1 MDNSLVTTSQN
12 NSKTRFKR
20 FLSIVWGLLY
30 KRRYLFRSI
39 GVALGTLMLSIL
51 MLFFMLRLIPGS
63 SVDLFARTLVNQRN
77 IPFED
82 ARILAIQI
90 LGYDPDESAFVQFWN
105 YLVKLFHGNL
115 GQSLNDPNLTVNS
128 VIPKFLPWTL
138 FLSAVSLFISF
149 FIGMFMGSKLAYQRN
164 ALKNSFRTA
173 YIVISGAFPDF
184 IFGLLMLIIFA
195 TKLKWFPTGQAYNPS
210 YSTPGFNFKF
220 FWDVLYH
227 GFLPIA
233 TYVFISSS
241 GWALSVKGSCVTVMG
256 DDYIYAARARGIPD
270 SLIQK
275 RYLRKNAMLPLI
287 TSLAISFAAT
297 FGGSPLIENIFN
309 YPGLGQLLANYIA
322 AREYFM
328 IVGILFFTSAII
340 ILANMITDMLYSVI
354 DPRIRR
360 GT

>member
-1 MDNSLVTTSQN
+1 MEQATKQ
-12 NSKTRFKR
+12 SKAGFKEKLMA
-20 FLSIVWGLLY
+20 FLKTLY
-30 KRRYLFRSI
+30 KLIYKKRYLFKSL
-39 GVALGTLMLSIL
+39 GVALATLMLSIL
-51 MLFFMLRLIPGS
+51 MLFFLLRLIPGS
-63 SVDLFARTLVNQRN
+63 SVDLFARTLVSQRN
-77 IPFED
+77 IPFEE
-82 ARILAIQI
+82 ARLLAIQI
-90 LGYDPDESAFVQFWN
+90 LGYDPDEPAFTQFWN
-105 YLVKLFHGNL
+105 YIVRLFHGNL
-115 GQSLNDPNLTVNS
+115 GQSLNDPNLTVNQ

-149 FIGMFMGSKLAYQRN
+149 FIGMFMGSKMAYQKKPWKN
-164 ALKNSFRTA
+164 ALRNGF
-173 YIVISGAFPDF
+173 IVVSGAFPDF

-210 YSTPGFNFKF
+210 YSTPGFNWKF
-220 FWDVLYH
+220 IVDVLYH

-241 GWALSVKGSCVTVMG
+241 GWALSVKGSCITVMG

-287 TSLAISFAAT
+287 TSLAISFAST

-309 YPGLGQLLANYIA
+309 YPGLGQLLSNYIA
-322 AREYFM
+322 SREYFM

-340 ILANMITDMLYSVI
+340 ILANMITDLLYSVI

-360 GT
+360 EM